1 MNFPKLSV
9 LAKTIFVLAGI
20 TISIKPS
27 NLSSTMLAQPLNP
40 RFVFKTTYYCPESCC
55 NGIWA
60 GISKTGKALKYGMV
74 AIDEKYWKMGQKFKL
89 PNFDTNTV
97 FIAEDV
103 GSAIKGKK
111 RMDICVPT
119 HADTLAGHPEYME
132 VEVVR
137 K

>member
-1 MNFPKLSV
+1 MTSGKIRTF
-9 LAKTIFVLAGI
+9 AKTLLAAGI
-20 TISIKPS
+20 LTFCITPK
-27 NLSSTMLAQPLNP
+27 NLSSTMLAKPLNP
-40 RFVFKTTYYCPESCC
+40 RFLFKTTYYCPEACC

-60 GISKTGKALKYGMV
+60 GISKTGKTLEYGMV
-74 AIDEKYWKMGQKFKL
+74 AIDEKYWQMGQKFKL
-89 PNFDTNTV
+89 PNFDKKTI

-132 VEVVR
+132 VEIVA
-137 K
+137 

>member
-1 MNFPKLSV
+1 MILKKAFF
-9 LAKTIFVLAGI
+9 AKTLFIILSLFVI
-20 TISIKPS
+20 TAPKS
-27 NLSSTMLAQPLNP
+27 LSSSMLANPINP
-40 RFVFKTTYYCPESCC
+40 RFLFKTTYYCPGECC

-60 GISKTGKALKYGMV
+60 GISKTGKPLKYGMV

-89 PNFDTNTV
+89 PQFDKNVV

-119 HADTLAGHPEYME
+119 HADTLAGHPEHME
-132 VEVVR
+132 VVIVR